1 MSRRKLTALL
11 RPALCGLAMLV
22 WAGAH
27 AQEPDTIPLGRG
39 VALAMPKGYA
49 EVVVVPNPVEYALAR
64 GSWKAPRTGEKVLFP
79 GGGESLWKAVAADR
93 MGWFADS
100 VLGGC
105 YVYVPVVAKKRTIM
119 ILRAMG
125 DEMAYVNGA
134 PRAGNPYCLKDE
146 RESWEPDFDYSRLPV
161 SLEPGRNDFLFRCTR
176 GRFKA
181 RLEAPPRP
189 IMLNARD
196 VTLPDLVAGEMAD
209 SAAAWGAIVLVNAT
223 REPLRDLTIQASIP
237 RNRSI
242 PVRVPIIAPL
252 SVRKVGFVIGAR
264 EPATTG
270 TVDLIIRLRRWKN
283 NAWEEL
289 DAVTVP
295 LRVVDRYE
303 NRKET
308 FVSAIDGSVQYY
320 AINPAR
326 GGAGGVPPALFLTL
340 HGASV
345 EALNQSAS
353 YEPKTW
359 GHVVAPTNRRPYGF
373 NWEEW
378 GRLDALEVLDLVT
391 ERYRVDES
399 RVYLTGHS
407 MGGHGVWHIG
417 SLYPDRFAA
426 LGVSAGWISFWTY
439 RFPGLDLADTSS
451 VRRMIRRST
460 TPSETFRHVENYAQL
475 GVYVLHGAD
484 DDNVPVA
491 EARSMVERLARIHAD
506 FVYHEEP
513 RVGHWW
519 DLSDEPGV
527 DCVDWAPMFDFFGR
541 HARPG
546 RERIREIR
554 FLTSNPGVSARN
566 NWLVIDA
573 QTRQLEMSSAD
584 VRVDPGLNRFVG
596 TTDNVA
602 RLALDLDLLR
612 AAGPIAVD
620 LDGTKLEGIQRWP
633 QQTRLW
639 LERTNGAWAVA
650 SEPGPELKGS
660 RRYGTFKEAFRNRVI
675 FVYGTKG
682 SGVENVWAF
691 NKARYDAEKL
701 WYQGNGSI
709 DVVADVDFDPSKEP
723 DRSVILYGNETTNAA
738 WKTLLAG
745 SPVRVSRD
753 GVKVGGRA
761 VRGDDLCCIF
771 VRPRS
776 RSATASVGVVS
787 GSGIVGLRLAN
798 RLPYLNPGINL
809 PDCTIFN
816 SEVLANGD
824 PGVLVTG
831 FFGLD
836 WSVEKGE
843 MVWNAR

>member
-1 MSRRKLTALL
+1 MSRKKLHAFL
-11 RPALCGLAMLV
+11 RPTVCGLVLLAC
-22 WAGAH
+22 AGAH
-27 AQEPDTIPLGRG
+27 AQEPDTIAFARG
-39 VALAMPKGYA
+39 FALPMPKGYA
-49 EVVVVPNPVEYALAR
+49 EVIVAPNPVESALALGIWR
-64 GSWKAPRTGEKVLFP
+64 GPREGESVSFADGEKNR
-79 GGGESLWKAVAADR
+79 WKVVVADEK
-93 MGWFADS
+93 GWFADS

-125 DEMAYVNGA
+125 DEMVYVNGA

-176 GRFKA
+176 GRLKA
-181 RLEAPPRP
+181 RLEAPRRP

-196 VTLPDLVAGEMAD
+196 LTIPDLIAGEAVD
-209 SAAAWGAIVLVNAT
+209 TWGAIVVVNAT
-223 REPLRDLTIQASIP
+223 RAPAADLLIRASIP
-237 RNRSI
+237 NNKVETI
-242 PVRVPIIAPL
+242 PVPVIAAL
-252 SVRKVGFVIGAR
+252 SVRKVGFRLRAGVAR
-264 EPATTG
+264 AIG
-270 TVDLIIRLRRWKN
+270 TVDVIVNLLRKGRGGL
-283 NAWEEL
+283 ESV
-289 DAVTVP
+289 DGVTIP
-295 LRVVDRYE
+295 LRVVDRPE

-308 FVSAIDGSVQYY
+308 FISAIDGSVQYY

-326 GGAGGVPPALFLTL
+326 GGASAEPPALFLTL

-353 YEPKTW
+353 YEPKAW

-378 GRLDALEVLDLVT
+378 GRLDALEVLDLVK
-391 ERYRVDES
+391 ERYHVDES

-426 LGVSAGWISFWTY
+426 LGPSAGWISFWTY
-439 RFPGLDLADTSS
+439 RFRGLDRADTSR

-484 DDNVPVA
+484 DDNVPVT
-491 EARSMVERLARIHAD
+491 EARSMVERLAQFHAD

-513 RVGHWW
+513 HVGHWW

-527 DCVDWAPMFDFFGR
+527 DCVDWAPMFDFFAR

-554 FLTSNPGVSARN
+554 FLTSNPGVSAQN
-566 NWLVIDA
+566 NWLTIDA
-573 QTRQLEMSSAD
+573 QARQLEMSSAD
-584 VRVDPGLNRFVG
+584 VRLDPGLNRFVG

-602 RLALDLDLLR
+602 RLALDIDLLR
-612 AAGPIAVD
+612 ATGPITVD
-620 LDGTKLEGIQRWP
+620 LDGQKLEGIQRWP
-633 QQTRLW
+633 QQKRLW
-639 LERTNGAWAVA
+639 LERTDGTWAVG
-650 SEPGPELKGS
+650 SEPKPELKGS

-682 SGVENVWAF
+682 SGVENAWAF
-691 NKARYDAEKL
+691 DKARYDAEKL

-709 DVVADVDFDPSKEP
+709 DVVADVDFDPLKEP

-738 WKTLLAG
+738 WRPLLAG
-745 SPVRVSRD
+745 SPVRVARG

-761 VRGDDLCCIF
+761 IRGADLCCIF
-771 VRPRS
+771 VRPRAG
-776 RSATASVGVVS
+776 SATASIGVVS
-787 GSGIVGLRLAN
+787 GTGIVGMRLAN

-809 PDCTIFN
+809 PDCTLFN
-816 SEVLANGD
+816 PDVLTKGD
-824 PGVLVTG
+824 PGVLMTG
-831 FFGLD
+831 FFGLN

-843 MVWNAR
+843 MVWNTR